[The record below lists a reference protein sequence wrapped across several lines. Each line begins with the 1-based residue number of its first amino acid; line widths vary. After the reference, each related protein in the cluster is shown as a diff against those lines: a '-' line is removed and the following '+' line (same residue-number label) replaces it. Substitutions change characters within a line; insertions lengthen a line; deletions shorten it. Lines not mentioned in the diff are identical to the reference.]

1 MATKNITQLRRI
13 VFRKY
18 DATASSWSVPMVLTP
33 EDLGQDSVMTFNIA
47 PRMKER
53 ATQMGTTNAPIQGT
67 FDELSASITF
77 LADDWAVVGKAL
89 QKWNAATYTGAT
101 AQDGQMLGD
110 DANLCLG
117 NEYVSVVAQGICDDG
132 SSADVEFTR
141 CLPTIDGEIELGTS
155 SSVEVTLA
163 LNPQIYN
170 ATTMASDGYGAYT
183 FRLGAASLTEN
194 QRLNAATGAYA
205 TAETSS
211 TNGD

>member
-18 DATASSWSVPMVLTP
+18 DAAESSWSVPMVLTP
-33 EDLGQDSVMTFNIA
+33 EDLGQDTVMTFNIA

-53 ATQMGTTNAPIQGT
+53 ATQMGTSSAPIQGT

-77 LADDWAVVGKAL
+77 LADDWKVIGEAL
-89 QKWNAATYTGAT
+89 QKWSAATFTGAT
-101 AQDGQMLGD
+101 SKDGQVVGD

-117 NEYVSVVAQGICDDG
+117 DEYVSVVAQGVCDDG
-132 SSADVEFTR
+132 STADVEFTR
-141 CLPTIDGEIELGTS
+141 CIPSIDGEIELGTS

-170 ATTMASDGYGAYT
+170 ATTMSGDGYGAYT
-183 FRLGAASLTEN
+183 YRLGTNSLTEN
-194 QRLNAATGAYA
+194 QRLNASTGVYA
-205 TAETSS
+205 S
-211 TNGD
+211 TES